1 MAGEKGLRRQQKVDA
16 IRKEFEKSPENPFN
30 AALVGSYDMSKEE
43 KAELVR
49 RQKEGVEMRL
59 AGE

>member
-1 MAGEKGLRRQQKVDA
+1 
-16 IRKEFEKSPENPFN
+16 
-30 AALVGSYDMSKEE
+30 VGSYDMSKEE

-49 RQKEGVEMRL
+49 KQKESVENRL